1 MGEKFF
7 DPESAS
13 DIEGLVDLVN
23 EFTEKNASDVE
34 IVLEICRVYRS
45 DCVLAAVI
53 FADKVIRKH
62 HGL

>member
-45 DCVLAAVI
+45 LS
-53 FADKVIRKH
+53 
-62 HGL
+62 LS